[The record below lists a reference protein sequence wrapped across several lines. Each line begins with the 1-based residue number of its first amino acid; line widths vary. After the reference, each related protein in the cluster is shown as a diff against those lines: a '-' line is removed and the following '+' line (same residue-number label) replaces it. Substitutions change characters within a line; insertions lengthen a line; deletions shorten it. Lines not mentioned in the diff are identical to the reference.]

1 MRALITGISGQDG
14 SYLAELLLDKGYEV
28 WGMVRRSPN
37 ERFSNLE
44 AIGDRLTLLQGD
56 MLDQMTL
63 LDALSQARPHELYN
77 LAATSFV
84 PASWRQP
91 VMTAQ
96 FTAVGVTSM
105 LEAIRIV
112 DPQIRVFQAFKLEI
126 FGPAAEA
133 PAAGAHAFSPHN
145 PYGVAK

>member
-1 MRALITGISGQDG
+1 
-14 SYLAELLLDKGYEV
+14 
-28 WGMVRRSPN
+28 MVRRSPS
-37 ERFSNLE
+37 ERFSNLD
-44 AIGDRLTLLQGD
+44 AIRDRVQLIQGD

-63 LDALSQARPHELYN
+63 LDALSQSRPHELYN

-105 LEAIRIV
+105 LEALRIV
-112 DPQIRVFQAFKLEI
+112 RRALRLFPASSRRLFRGAP
-126 FGPAAEA
+126 GAPPAAT
-133 PAAGAHAFSPHN
+133 P
-145 PYGVAK
+145 